1 MPRDGHLKTGLSDI
15 RNPKVQMPAFRDL
28 GFRLSYLALVDGPVL
43 SSACEDTHGKEMA
56 ELLLGLE
63 GDGETCQRGTGLRAP
78 VREERN
84 AAYVRPSC
92 GAAVRPVGAVLR
104 ERLKR
109 GLQGQDVKAVRT
121 GPKLS
126 RKFLR
131 DAECPRKPR
140 VHGSRAAT

>member
-1 MPRDGHLKTGLSDI
+1 MKTGLSDI

-43 SSACEDTHGKEMA
+43 SSACEDTH
-56 ELLLGLE
+56 
-63 GDGETCQRGTGLRAP
+63 
-78 VREERN
+78 
-84 AAYVRPSC
+84 AYVRPSC

>member
-43 SSACEDTHGKEMA
+43 SSACEDTHGLQLRVPSHNVVPVVEEADDAFHVSAPGEKE
-56 ELLLGLE
+56 
-63 GDGETCQRGTGLRAP
+63 
-78 VREERN
+78 
-84 AAYVRPSC
+84 AYVRPSC

>member
-1 MPRDGHLKTGLSDI
+1 
-15 RNPKVQMPAFRDL
+15 MPAFRDL

-84 AAYVRPSC
+84 A
-92 GAAVRPVGAVLR
+92 GD
-104 ERLKR
+104 RL
-109 GLQGQDVKAVRT
+109 GGVYI
-121 GPKLS
+121 
-126 RKFLR
+126 
-131 DAECPRKPR
+131 
-140 VHGSRAAT
+140 SRAQTVWVDLRMAFFIVGTDMYLLLCMVFFMFSLF